1 MQPFY
6 YLRFYMKQNVATLS
20 PLLHVSHVVG
30 SLALHAYHNTKR
42 FISFL
47 THTVRVGAT
56 QPFKGQAFLEQ
67 IERIGID
74 SINIVV
80 LTGTFS
86 GMVFALQSY
95 VGFSRIGGEQFIGSV
110 VALGMARE
118 LGPVLTGLMV
128 TGRVCSAIAAELG
141 TMRISEQIDALTTLR
156 IDPFAYLIVPRICA
170 GTIILP
176 CLTLFSTLCGII
188 GGYIVIGYVLGL
200 NTDQYLANITQF
212 CKFHDILGGIIKA
225 GFFGFILTW
234 VGCYKGYYTFGGA
247 EGVGKAT
254 TQAVVLSSTLILI
267 TNYFLTKF
275 LDNI

>member
-1 MQPFY
+1 
-6 YLRFYMKQNVATLS
+6 MKQKVSTIS
-20 PLLHVSHVVG
+20 PFLPIINFFG
-30 SLALHAYHNTKR
+30 AIALHGYYNTKR
-42 FISFL
+42 FITFL
-47 THTVRVGAT
+47 THTIYICAT
-56 QPFKGQAFLEQ
+56 EPFKGQAFLEQ
-67 IERIGID
+67 IEHIGID
-74 SINIVV
+74 SINIVI

-95 VGFSRIGGEQFIGSV
+95 IGFSRIGGEQFIGSV

-156 IDPFAYLIVPRICA
+156 INPFAYLVVPRICA
-170 GTIILP
+170 GTLILP
-176 CLTLFSTLCGII
+176 CLTLFSTLCGVV
-188 GGYIVIGYVLGL
+188 GGYIVVGCVLGL
-200 NTDQYLANITQF
+200 NSDQYLANIVQF
-212 CKFHDILGGIIKA
+212 CRFHDVLGGVIKA
-225 GFFGFILTW
+225 SFFGLILTW

>member
-1 MQPFY
+1 MKHFSYTHSLFSRILY
-6 YLRFYMKQNVATLS
+6 YPGAFV
-20 PLLHVSHVVG
+20 
-30 SLALHAYHNTKR
+30 LHAYFNTKQ
-42 FISFL
+42 FISFFVQAISVL
-47 THTVRVGAT
+47 CTT
-56 QPFKGQAFLEQ
+56 PFKSKHLLEQ

-95 VGFSRIGGEQFIGSV
+95 IGFSRIGGEQFIGSV

-128 TGRVCSAIAAELG
+128 TGRVCSSIAAELG
-141 TMRISEQIDALTTLR
+141 TMRVSEQIDALTTLR
-156 IDPFAYLIVPRICA
+156 INPFAYLVIPRMCA
-170 GTIILP
+170 GTLILP

-188 GGYIVIGYVLGL
+188 GGYIVIKCVLGL
-200 NTDQYLANITQF
+200 NADQYVTNIIQF
-212 CKFHDILGGIIKA
+212 CTFHDVLGGIIKA
-225 GFFGFILTW
+225 SFFGLILTW
-234 VGCYKGYYTFGGA
+234 VGCYKGYYTAGGA
-247 EGVGKAT
+247 KGVGKAT

-267 TNYFLTKF
+267 INYFLTKM

>member
-1 MQPFY
+1 
-6 YLRFYMKQNVATLS
+6 MKQKALTPS
-20 PLLHVSHVVG
+20 PVLLLLNFLG
-30 SLALHAYHNTKR
+30 SIALRTYRSVKR
-42 FISFL
+42 FITFF
-47 THTVRVGAT
+47 THTVSVCAT
-56 QPFKGQAFLEQ
+56 HPFKIQALLEQ

-95 VGFSRIGGEQFIGSV
+95 IGFSRIGGEQFIGSV

-156 IDPFAYLIVPRICA
+156 INPFAYLVVPRICA
-170 GTIILP
+170 GTLILP
-176 CLTLFSTLCGII
+176 CLTLFSTLCGVI
-188 GGYIVIGYVLGL
+188 GGYVVVGYVLGL
-200 NTDQYLANITQF
+200 NPDQYLANITQF
-212 CKFHDILGGIIKA
+212 CRFHDILGGIIKA
-225 GFFGFILTW
+225 GFFGLILTW

-275 LDNI
+275 IDNI

>member
-1 MQPFY
+1 
-6 YLRFYMKQNVATLS
+6 MKHITTTTS
-20 PLLHVSHVVG
+20 PLLYVLNFFG
-30 SLALHAYHNTKR
+30 ALALHVYRNTKR
-42 FISFL
+42 FILFF
-47 THTVRVGAT
+47 THTIYICST
-56 QPFKGQAFLEQ
+56 HPFKGQAFLEQ
-67 IERIGID
+67 IEHIGID

-128 TGRVCSAIAAELG
+128 TGRVGSAIAAELG

-156 IDPFAYLIVPRICA
+156 INPFAYLIVPRICA
-170 GTIILP
+170 GTLILP
-176 CLTLFSTLCGII
+176 CLTLFSTLCGIV

-200 NTDQYLANITQF
+200 NTDQYLVNITQY
-212 CKFHDILGGIIKA
+212 CRFHDILGGVIK
-225 GFFGFILTW
+225 GSFFGLILTW

-267 TNYFLTKF
+267 TNYFLTK
-275 LDNI
+275 LIDNI

>member
-1 MQPFY
+1 
-6 YLRFYMKQNVATLS
+6 MKHNAATTS
-20 PLLHVSHVVG
+20 PIFHVLNLLG
-30 SLALHAYHNTKR
+30 SIVLHAYSNMKR
-42 FISFL
+42 FVTFL
-47 THTVRVGAT
+47 IHAIHICITH
-56 QPFKGQAFLEQ
+56 PFKKQAFLEQ
-67 IERIGID
+67 IEYIGID

-80 LTGTFS
+80 LTGTFT

-156 IDPFAYLIVPRICA
+156 INPFAYLVVPRICA
-170 GTIILP
+170 GALILP
-176 CLTLFSTLCGII
+176 CLTLFSTLCGVI
-188 GGYIVIGYVLGL
+188 GGYFVVRYVLGL
-200 NTDQYLANITQF
+200 NSDQYLANIIQF
-212 CKFHDILGGIIKA
+212 CRFHDILGGIIKA
-225 GFFGFILTW
+225 GFFGLILTW

-267 TNYFLTKF
+267 TNYFLTK
-275 LDNI
+275 LIDNI